1 MDQIPLSACLHR
13 AKEKHYAEFQSV
25 PWSNKRWP
33 VGPFSHGLKV
43 IENKTATKL
52 FRFLLQRL
60 LLLVCLGLGGAL
72 ISATLVRFAPGY
84 GVEERELDP
93 RWSAKSVEALR
104 QKQALHEGLPFYY
117 IHYLAALAHGD
128 FGESDSL
135 KRPVRELLRQ
145 RLPVTGNS
153 VVRGLC
159 VAWLAASILASLGLA
174 SRGWFFEAWS
184 TAFSSLLLSLPSA
197 VVAMLAV
204 YLRTPVFCA
213 IAVVVFPRLHRYIRN
228 LLVRSYDQPHVLA
241 ARARGLGNGTI
252 LSRHVLPIAAPPLLA
267 LLGVSFAIA
276 FGAAIPIEALCDSPG
291 LGQLAWQAALN
302 RDLPLIVNV
311 TLVVCL
317 VMLAANS
324 LADLAGRAFAGGIQ

>member
-1 MDQIPLSACLHR
+1 M
-13 AKEKHYAEFQSV
+13 
-25 PWSNKRWP
+25 
-33 VGPFSHGLKV
+33 
-43 IENKTATKL
+43 IENARAAKL
-52 FRFLLQRL
+52 IRL
-60 LLLVCLGLGGAL
+60 LLRRLLVLICLGLGGAL
-72 ISATLVRFAPGY
+72 LGATMVRFAPGY

-93 RWSAKSVEALR
+93 RWSAQSVEAMRR
-104 QKQALHEGLPFYY
+104 QQALHEGLTSYY
-117 IHYLAALAHGD
+117 FHYLAALAHGD

-135 KRPVRELLRQ
+135 KRPVQELLRQ

-153 VVRGLC
+153 VVRGLG
-159 VAWLAASILASLGLA
+159 VAWLAAALLASLGLA
-174 SRGWFFEAWS
+174 SRDWIYEASS

-204 YLRTPVFCA
+204 HLRAPIFCA
-213 IAVVVFPRLHRYIRN
+213 ISVVVFPRLYRYVRS

-241 ARARGLGNGTI
+241 ARARGLRSGAI
-252 LSRHVLPIAAPPLLA
+252 FWRHVLPVAAPPLLA

-291 LGQLAWQAALN
+291 LGQLAWQAALS

-324 LADLAGRAFAGGIQ
+324 VADLAGRAFEWRTE